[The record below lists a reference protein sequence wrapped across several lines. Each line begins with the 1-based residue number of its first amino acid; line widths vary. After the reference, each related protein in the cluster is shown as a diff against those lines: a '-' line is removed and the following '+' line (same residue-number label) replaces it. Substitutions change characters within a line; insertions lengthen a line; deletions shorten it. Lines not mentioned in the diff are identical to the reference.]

1 MMKRKLLIFP
11 LVLVLLIGLLAGC
24 SAPSAGNDH
33 AFSKGNAADGLVGN
47 PGENL
52 TESDVV
58 ANRKLIRKIH
68 LSAETE
74 DMDTL
79 LSQVNERVNALD
91 GYIEARDIY
100 NGSTY
105 SGSVRRTATLTIRI
119 PADRLDSFVSQ
130 VADIS
135 NIISNTENSDDITLK
150 YAATESRLKVLRAEE
165 ERLLTFLSEAKTVA
179 EMVQIETR
187 LTEVLAEIETITSQ
201 LKLYDNL
208 VDYGTITLSVNEVE
222 QYTEIQTE
230 KPSMWEQ
237 ISTGF
242 VKSLQNVGGF
252 LKALFVFFI
261 IALPYL
267 VLIGAVAG
275 IVLLII
281 KLRKKK
287 KKA

>member
-1 MMKRKLLIFP
+1 M
-11 LVLVLLIGLLAGC
+11 
-24 SAPSAGNDH
+24 
-33 AFSKGNAADGLVGN
+33 
-47 PGENL
+47 
-52 TESDVV
+52 
-58 ANRKLIRKIH
+58 
-68 LSAETE
+68 
-74 DMDTL
+74 
-79 LSQVNERVNALD
+79 
-91 GYIEARDIY
+91 
-100 NGSTY
+100 
-105 SGSVRRTATLTIRI
+105 
-119 PADRLDSFVSQ
+119 
-130 VADIS
+130 
-135 NIISNTENSDDITLK
+135 
-150 YAATESRLKVLRAEE
+150 
-165 ERLLTFLSEAKTVA
+165 LTFLSEAKTVA

-222 QYTEIQTE
+222 QYTE